1 MQDLAE
7 LRALGREL
15 DAGVPEPSAALR
27 RRVLAGFHASPGR
40 GRPADARLRRNR
52 TARRLAIGAGLVSA
66 LTAAILASP
75 VTGVWGPGPGAS
87 ADAVRVLDRAALVA
101 LRGPALAPRPS
112 RFVFVES
119 LTASATFTQRRP
131 GHAAKVTIQPELR
144 EIWLSV
150 NGTRDGLLREQ
161 PRTGTAPGHPT
172 GPWQYTTLPGC
183 HGRHHPRPTG
193 AAWANG
199 CNPTP
204 GAPRDLP
211 TTTTGMLRY
220 LYQHRAGQNP
230 PDQQAFITAGDL
242 IRESYIPPAALAA
255 VFRATAH
262 IPGVTVARGAVTAD
276 GKRGIAV
283 QRIFNGISQQLIFD
297 PASYAFIGEREE
309 VISATGGLRPGTIM
323 DSTAVLRVAIVDRA
337 GQLP

>member
-1 MQDLAE
+1 
-7 LRALGREL
+7 
-15 DAGVPEPSAALR
+15 
-27 RRVLAGFHASPGR
+27 
-40 GRPADARLRRNR
+40 
-52 TARRLAIGAGLVSA
+52 
-66 LTAAILASP
+66 
-75 VTGVWGPGPGAS
+75 
-87 ADAVRVLDRAALVA
+87 
-101 LRGPALAPRPS
+101 
-112 RFVFVES
+112 
-119 LTASATFTQRRP
+119 
-131 GHAAKVTIQPELR
+131 
-144 EIWLSV
+144 
-150 NGTRDGLLREQ
+150 
-161 PRTGTAPGHPT
+161 
-172 GPWQYTTLPGC
+172 
-183 HGRHHPRPTG
+183 
-193 AAWANG
+193 
-199 CNPTP
+199 
-204 GAPRDLP
+204 
-211 TTTTGMLRY
+211 MLRY